1 MTGEEI
7 ADLKPG
13 DPITWINVPRGGY
26 GFGMPVDAI
35 VTKVCAKRVRVEVL
49 LQDGRRVERVVT
61 PATLRPASSGHPTVL
76 ARARSLLARGRI
88 AELRVELANWA
99 FPPGDEATLQRAL
112 IRLLSMER
120 IQDAFGSVDSEVIAE
135 RGRYDILLKDS
146 MVAIVLELKV
156 KGSAA
161 EVERQAQR
169 YALTPSID
177 AVMVITTSHRLGA
190 QIKSGDL
197 GGKPFGVVVVRTSV

>member
-7 ADLKPG
+7 ASLKPG

-26 GFGMPVDAI
+26 GFGMEVDAV

-49 LQDGRRVERVVT
+49 LRDGRRVARVVT
-61 PATLRPASSGHPTVL
+61 PATLRPASPGHPTVL

-88 AELRVELANWA
+88 AELRAELAHWA
-99 FPPGDEATLQRAL
+99 FPSGNEAALQRSL
-112 IRLLSMER
+112 LCLLSCENIKGR
-120 IQDAFGSVDSEVIAE
+120 FGAVDSEVIAE

-156 KGSAA
+156 QGSAA

-169 YALTPSID
+169 YALTPSVD
-177 AVMVITTSHRLGA
+177 GVMVITTSQRLGA
-190 QIKSGDL
+190 QLKPDDL
-197 GGKPFGVVVVRTSV
+197 GGKPFGVVVVRTAV